1 MLDRDSKRVAK
12 DFFPILDMMLAIDP
26 KTRYNL
32 KECEKRLLDLM
43 VATPVTPPE
52 GLQITMNPPGESCSW
67 DDPVIINCGTLRMD
81 NGRKKS

>member
-1 MLDRDSKRVAK
+1 
-12 DFFPILDMMLAIDP
+12 MMLAIDP

-52 GLQITMNPPGESCSW
+52 GLQITMNPPGESLLLGRSC
-67 DDPVIINCGTLRMD
+67 D
-81 NGRKKS
+81 NKLWYPPDG